1 MATLKSSK
9 VASGTPAKSLSVGL
23 VAVTAAYSIGAG
35 LSLSAG
41 DVIQMVN
48 VPKGAQVVY
57 AALSGI
63 GTNQE
68 AIVSLGDGVDDDR
81 YMGPLS
87 MSASTA
93 IPRFLDHAAMATPYV
108 YSTDDT
114 IDLTISTVSLDTI
127 GGAFHLTVIFSKDTA

>member
-1 MATLKSSK
+1 MATKTSAK
-9 VASGTPAKSLSVGL
+9 VASGTPAKSLSAGL
-23 VAVTAAYSIGAG
+23 VAVTAAYSIDA
-35 LSLSAG
+35 SLSVG

-48 VPKGAQVVY
+48 VPKGASVVY

-68 AIVSLGDGVDDDR
+68 AVCALGDGVDDDR
-81 YMGPLS
+81 YMGYLT

-93 IPRFLDHAAMATPYV
+93 IPRVLQHSANATPYV

-114 IDLTISTVSLDTI
+114 IDVSVSLISLDTI